1 MQATTLQMR
10 TILRSIINAGK
21 IYTDKCADK
30 DMRRLAFAVS
40 FAEDTTY
47 IQALQKRVAD
57 AVFLACFTNAVK
69 VTKSKARSRG
79 GDIVYV
85 RVKALAA

>member
-1 MQATTLQMR
+1 MLANTLQMR
-10 TILRSIINAGK
+10 TILRSAINAGK
-21 IYTDKCADK
+21 IYTDKCADDK
-30 DMRRLAFAVS
+30 MRRLACAVS
-40 FAEDTTY
+40 YSEDLAY
-47 IQALQKRVAD
+47 RQALQKRVAD
-57 AVFLACFTNAVK
+57 AVFLAGFTNAVK

>member
-1 MQATTLQMR
+1 MLANTLQMR
-10 TILRSIINAGK
+10 TILRSTINAGK
-21 IYTDKCADK
+21 IYTDKCADDK
-30 DMRRLAFAVS
+30 MRRLACAIS
-40 FAEDTTY
+40 YGKDTAY
-47 IQALQKRVAD
+47 MQALQKRVAD
-57 AVFLACFTNAVK
+57 AVFLAGFTNAVK

>member
-1 MQATTLQMR
+1 MLANTLQMR
-10 TILRSIINAGK
+10 TILRSAINAGK
-21 IYTDKCADK
+21 IYTDKCADDK
-30 DMRRLAFAVS
+30 MRRLACAVS
-40 FAEDTTY
+40 FSADTAY
-47 IQALQKRVAD
+47 MQALQKRVAD
-57 AVFLACFTNAVK
+57 AVFLAGFTNAVK

>member
-10 TILRSIINAGK
+10 TILRSIINVGK

-30 DMRRLAFAVS
+30 DMRRLACAVTYS
-40 FAEDTTY
+40 ADTVY
-47 IQALQKRVAD
+47 MQALQKRVAD
-57 AVFLACFTNAVK
+57 AVFLAGFTNAVK

>member
-10 TILRSIINAGK
+10 TILSSIINVGK
-21 IYTDKCADK
+21 IYTDRCADK
-30 DMRRLAFAVS
+30 DMRRLACAVTYS
-40 FAEDTTY
+40 ADTAY
-47 IQALQKRVAD
+47 MQALQKRVAD
-57 AVFLACFTNAVK
+57 AVFLAGFTNAVK

>member
-21 IYTDKCADK
+21 IYTDKCADDK
-30 DMRRLAFAVS
+30 MRRLACAVS

-47 IQALQKRVAD
+47 MQALQKRVAD
-57 AVFLACFTNAVK
+57 AVFLAGFTNAVK
-69 VTKSKARSRG
+69 VTKSAVHGRDG
-79 GDIVYV
+79 GIVYV

>member
-1 MQATTLQMR
+1 MLANTLQMR
-10 TILRSIINAGK
+10 TILRSAVNAGK
-21 IYTDKCADK
+21 IYTDKCAD
-30 DMRRLAFAVS
+30 DNMRRLACAVS
-40 FAEDTTY
+40 YGQDTAY
-47 IQALQKRVAD
+47 MQALQKRVAD
-57 AVFLACFTNAVK
+57 AVFLAGFTNAVK

>member
-21 IYTDKCADK
+21 IYTDKCADDK
-30 DMRRLAFAVS
+30 MRRLACAVS
-40 FAEDTTY
+40 YSEDLAY
-47 IQALQKRVAD
+47 RQALQKRVAD
-57 AVFLACFTNAVK
+57 AVFLAGFTNSVK
-69 VTKSKARSRG
+69 VTKSAVHGRDG
-79 GDIVYV
+79 GIVYV

>member
-21 IYTDKCADK
+21 IYTDKCADDK
-30 DMRRLAFAVS
+30 MRRLACAVS

-47 IQALQKRVAD
+47 MQALQKRVAD
-57 AVFLACFTNAVK
+57 AVFLAGFTNAVK